1 MIVSVIK
8 GDIVASRQLDDPSR
22 WLKPLKALFNQWG
35 ETPAQWQVVWGD
47 SFQLEVKEPM
57 TVLHKVLTIKALIKQ
72 ITAEQST
79 QTISPLDV
87 RLGIGIG
94 EKAYS
99 GERIS
104 ESNGQAFILAGEA
117 FEQIDK
123 LKSRIVI
130 KSPWSRFDTEMNLYL
145 KLAGTFMDD
154 WSVLSAEL
162 VACVLNNPEATQAEI
177 GQQLGI
183 KQNSV
188 SGRWHRAHI
197 NEMMAVEVVFRQR
210 LQEHM
215 T

>member
-1 MIVSVIK
+1 M
-8 GDIVASRQLDDPSR
+8 
-22 WLKPLKALFNQWG
+22 FNQWG

-94 EKAYS
+94 EKTYS